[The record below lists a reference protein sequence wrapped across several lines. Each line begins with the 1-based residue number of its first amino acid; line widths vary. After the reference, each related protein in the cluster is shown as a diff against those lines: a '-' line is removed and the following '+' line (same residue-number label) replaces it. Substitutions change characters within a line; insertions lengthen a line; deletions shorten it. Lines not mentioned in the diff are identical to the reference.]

1 MRLVIAT
8 IMNIKSH
15 FKFLGLNIKVHI
27 NSIMMIEK
35 ATMINI
41 KADKKKI
48 AINPHVAITGLNTS
62 HQDKD
67 GM

>member
-8 IMNIKSH
+8 IVNIKSH
-15 FKFLGLNIKVHI
+15 FKLLGLNIKVHI
-27 NSIMMIEK
+27 NSIMIIKK

-48 AINPHVAITGLNTS
+48 AINPQVAMTGLKTI